1 MATPASVRPDWER
14 RYGRAAVA
22 SDCLSLLAAD
32 AVVTLIYNND
42 SVLSS
47 PSNIA
52 VALAVPLTALI
63 ALAMAHAWD
72 PRVLGSGAEEFRRIG
87 SAYVVVIAALA
98 LVGYAMGTAAGQ
110 SWVFGALPLAAVLSV
125 FGRYVLRKWLH
136 NGRRSGAFLRS
147 VLVVGDID
155 SVQELIKRTR
165 RAAHAGWEIQAV
177 CLADVDH
184 AECFPLAIEDVPV
197 VGTDR
202 DIIGLVA
209 LHGYEAVAILPST
222 GWSPMRTQRLA
233 WDLEGTGADL
243 LIAPALMDIVGPR
256 LHIRPV
262 SGMPLLQLSAPNF
275 TRPAWFVKTVLDRV
289 LALGLLIV
297 IAPVM
302 VAIGCAIRLTSPGPA
317 LFKQTRVGRGG
328 TRFEMFKFRSMVRDA
343 EDRLADLA
351 KADEGAGVLFKIRED
366 PRVTR
371 VGRVIRRY
379 SLDELPQLLNV
390 VAGQMSLV
398 GPRPPLVSEFERYDD
413 GGVRRRM
420 FVKPG
425 LTGLWQ
431 ISGRSDLPWDE
442 SVRMDLRYVENWS
455 IALDFM
461 ILWKTAGAVL
471 RPDGAY

>member
-1 MATPASVRPDWER
+1 MATPVPARPDWER

-22 SDCLSLLAAD
+22 LDCLSLLVAD

-42 SVLSS
+42 VVRAS

-52 VALAVPLTALI
+52 VALAVPLTAPI
-63 ALAMAHAWD
+63 ALALAHAWD
-72 PRVLGSGAEEFRRIG
+72 PRVLGSGAEEFRRVG
-87 SAYVVVIAALA
+87 YAYVMLIAALA
-98 LVGYAMGTAAGQ
+98 LLGYAAGTAAGQ
-110 SWVFGALPLAAVLSV
+110 SWVFGALPLAAAITLL
-125 FGRYVLRKWLH
+125 GRYALRKWLH
-136 NGRRSGAFLRS
+136 SGRRSGAFLRS
-147 VLVVGDID
+147 VLVAGDID

-165 RAAHAGWEIQAV
+165 RDAYAGWEIQAV

-184 AECFPLAIEDVPV
+184 AECFPVAIDDVPV

-202 DIIGLVA
+202 DIVGLVA

-262 SGMPLLQLSAPNF
+262 AGMPLLQLSAPNF
-275 TRPAWFVKTVLDRV
+275 TRPAWFVKTVMDRV

-297 IAPVM
+297 IAPMM

-317 LFKQTRVGRGG
+317 LFKQTRVGRRGSQ
-328 TRFEMFKFRSMVRDA
+328 FEMFKFRSMVRDA

-351 KADEGAGVLFKIRED
+351 SANEGAGVLFKIRED

-371 VGRVIRRY
+371 VGHFIRRY

-390 VAGQMSLV
+390 VVGQMSLV
-398 GPRPPLVSEFERYDD
+398 GPRPPLASEVEQYDD
-413 GGVRRRM
+413 GGVRRRL

-431 ISGRSDLPWDE
+431 VSGRSNLSWEE

-455 IALDFM
+455 MALDVM
-461 ILWKTAGAVL
+461 ILWKTAAAVVRPEGAF
-471 RPDGAY
+471 

>member
-1 MATPASVRPDWER
+1 M
-14 RYGRAAVA
+14 A

-32 AVVTLIYNND
+32 AVVTLVYHNE
-42 SVLSS
+42 SVLAS

-52 VALAVPLTALI
+52 VVLAVPLTALI

-72 PRVLGSGAEEFRRIG
+72 PGVFGSGAEEFRRVG
-87 SAYVVVIAALA
+87 YAYVMVIAALA
-98 LVGYAMGTAAGQ
+98 LIGYAVGTAAGQ
-110 SWVFGALPLAAVLSV
+110 SWVFGALPLAAVLTL
-125 FGRYVLRKWLH
+125 FGRYALRKWLH
-136 NGRRSGAFLRS
+136 IGRRSGAFLRS
-147 VLVVGDID
+147 VLVAGDID
-155 SVQELIKRTR
+155 SVQELIRRTR
-165 RAAHAGWEIQAV
+165 RASYAGWEIEAV
-177 CLADVDH
+177 CLADADH
-184 AECFPLAIEDVPV
+184 AACFPLAIDDVPV
-197 VGTDR
+197 VGTDH
-202 DIIGLVA
+202 DIVGLVA

-222 GWSPMRTQRLA
+222 GWSPIRTQRLA
-233 WDLEGTGADL
+233 WGLEGTGADL

-262 SGMPLLQLSAPNF
+262 AGMPLLQLSAPNF
-275 TRPAWFVKTVLDRV
+275 TRPAWLVKTALDRV
-289 LALGLLIV
+289 LALGVLIV
-297 IAPVM
+297 FAPVM
-302 VAIGCAIRLTSPGPA
+302 VVIGCAIRLTSPGPA

-328 TRFEMFKFRSMVRDA
+328 TQFEMFKFRSMVRDA

-351 KADEGAGVLFKIRED
+351 DANEGAGVLFKIRED

-371 VGRVIRRY
+371 VGHVIRRY

-390 VAGQMSLV
+390 VAGHMSLV
-398 GPRPPLVSEFERYDD
+398 GPRPPLVSEVEKYDD
-413 GGVRRRM
+413 GGVRRRL

-431 ISGRSDLPWDE
+431 VSGRSDLSWDE